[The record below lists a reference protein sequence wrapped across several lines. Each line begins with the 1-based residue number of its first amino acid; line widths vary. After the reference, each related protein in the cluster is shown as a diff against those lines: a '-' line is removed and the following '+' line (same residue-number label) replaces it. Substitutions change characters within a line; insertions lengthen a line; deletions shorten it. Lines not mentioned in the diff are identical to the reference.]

1 MTGWTHIFGPRAEGI
16 EDVAAA
22 AKRSDRLFV
31 RSAGQLAVCYPDR
44 RATGHVLT
52 AWEAFNA
59 FGVDVLEEALE
70 YSAAILKRS
79 ETSAGEALKRRREA
93 LDLTLASV
101 ARAASV
107 SEAVVASAESSP
119 PEAAMRDLNR
129 IAFVLGLDER
139 TLAWA
144 PPGSDDRLATRLRV
158 LRHPRANRARPV
170 FAGTALLLAE
180 AASIVRIQHRLRSWL
195 GGGEKRAEFEPDGF
209 YGSQN
214 TPAWQAGYDL
224 AEKARSALDLGN
236 APIPSMR
243 ELVEERLA
251 VPVVQVP
258 LPENTEIAGATVA
271 TAGTAGGE
279 VRGIVL
285 NTRGPNENVWI
296 RRATLAHELGHLL
309 FDPEE
314 ELENL
319 KIDSYAEG
327 DMNPESADD
336 VDSVER
342 RANAFAIA
350 FLAPNAAVR
359 EVAAPSL
366 SEMPER
372 SVVETMRRFGIG
384 PVAARHHIY
393 NCHYRQYEVPNVGGA
408 EQPSDEQKAL
418 ENFTVDFFP
427 LPDTSAQRRGRFA
440 YSVAKCC
447 KKGLISE
454 HTAALYLQCT
464 VEDLA
469 KNLDSL
475 IDVYEYPHDGTA
487 P

>member
-1 MTGWTHIFGPRAEGI
+1 MTGWTRVFGPRAEGI
-16 EDVAAA
+16 EGVAAA
-22 AKRSDRLFV
+22 AKRSDKRFV

-52 AWEAFNA
+52 AWEAFDA

-79 ETSAGEALKRRREA
+79 ETSAGEDLKRRREA

-107 SEAVVASAESSP
+107 SEDIVAAAESSSP
-119 PEAAMRDLNR
+119 GAAMRDLNR

-144 PPGSDDRLATRLRV
+144 PPGSDDKLATRLRV
-158 LRHPRANRARPV
+158 LRRPGANRAKPV
-170 FAGTALLLAE
+170 SADTALRLAE
-180 AASIVRIQHRLRSWL
+180 AASIVRVQHRLRSWL

-214 TPAWQAGYDL
+214 TPAWRAGYDL

-236 APIPSMR
+236 GPIPSMR
-243 ELVEERLA
+243 ALVEDRLA

-258 LPENTEIAGATVA
+258 LSGNTEIAGATVA
-271 TAGTAGGE
+271 TTGAGGGE

-319 KIDSYAEG
+319 RIDSYAEG

-336 VDSVER
+336 VDSVEQ

-350 FLAPNAAVR
+350 FLAPNEAVR
-359 EVAAPSL
+359 EIATPSL

-372 SVVETMRRFGIG
+372 SVVETMHRFGIG
-384 PVAARHHIY
+384 SVAARHHIY
-393 NCHYRQYEVPNVGGA
+393 NCHYRQYEVPNVGDA
-408 EQPSDEQKAL
+408 ERPSDEWKAP

-427 LPDTSAQRRGRFA
+427 LPDTSDQRRGRFA
-440 YSVAKCC
+440 YWVAKCC
-447 KKGLISE
+447 KERLISE
-454 HTAALYLQCT
+454 HTAALYLQCA

-475 IDVYEYPHDGTA
+475 IDVYEYPPGGTA

>member
-16 EDVAAA
+16 EDAAAA
-22 AKRSDRLFV
+22 AKRSDRRFV

-52 AWEAFNA
+52 AWEAFSV
-59 FGVDVLEEALE
+59 FGVNVLEEALE

-79 ETSAGEALKRRREA
+79 ETSAGEALKCRREA
-93 LDLTLASV
+93 LDLTLANV

-107 SEAVVASAESSP
+107 SEDVVAAAESSP
-119 PEAAMRDLNR
+119 PGAAMRDVNR

-144 PPGSDDRLATRLRV
+144 PPGSDDKLATRLRV
-158 LRHPRANRARPV
+158 LRRPGTNSARPV
-170 FAGTALLLAE
+170 SAGTALRLAE

-195 GGGEKRAEFEPDGF
+195 DGGEKRAEFEPDGF
-209 YGSQN
+209 YGSQH

-236 APIPSMR
+236 GPIPSMR

-258 LPENTEIAGATVA
+258 LPGNIEIAGATVA
-271 TAGTAGGE
+271 TTGAAGE

-285 NTRGPNENVWI
+285 NTQGPNENVWI

-350 FLAPNAAVR
+350 FLAPNEAVR
-359 EVAAPSL
+359 ASSSSSL
-366 SEMPER
+366 SER
-372 SVVETMRRFGIG
+372 FVVETMHRFGIG

-393 NCHYRQYEVPNVGGA
+393 NCHHRQYEVPNAGSA
-408 EQPSDEQKAL
+408 ERPSDELRAL
-418 ENFTVDFFP
+418 ENFAVDFFP
-427 LPDTSAQRRGRFA
+427 LWDTSDQRRGRFA

-447 KKGLISE
+447 KEGLISE

-469 KNLDSL
+469 MNLDAL
-475 IDVYEYPHDGTA
+475 IDVYESPPGGTA
-487 P
+487 L